1 VLFLE
6 VAKLKQLE
14 LGTLFMC
21 EFDVHSPMDGEKID
35 VDVDAI
41 GKGVQWELASMKCI
55 YHSKD

>member
-6 VAKLKQLE
+6 VAMLKQLE

-21 EFDVHSPMDGEKID
+21 GFDVRSQMDGEEI
-35 VDVDAI
+35 DVDAI
-41 GKGVQWELASMKCI
+41 GKGVQWELALMKCI